1 MLHDERSSFRSYD
14 CQRHFPGSIGPI
26 NLREGRPR
34 LFESGTG
41 EDVQPTTFQACSIR
55 RSEMLK
61 TFGWRAF
68 YQIDV
73 KFA

>member
-1 MLHDERSSFRSYD
+1 MGSDHLSAAVTASDLSREH
-14 CQRHFPGSIGPI
+14 RHPI
-26 NLREGRPR
+26 NLIRDGRAW
-34 LFESGTG
+34 FESGTG